1 MKPELSD
8 IQQQVAN
15 ALKEDIGTGDVTANL
30 LAANQTSKAN
40 VITREAG
47 VLCGT
52 QWFDQCFL
60 QIDKTIAIH
69 WQVKDGDVI
78 TPYQNLCKIEGPTR
92 ALLTAERAAL
102 NFLQTLSATATMT
115 KRYVDALANTG
126 VKILDTRKTIPGLRL
141 AQKYAVTCGGG
152 INHRIGLYDM
162 ILIKENHVAS
172 CGSITAAIQKA
183 QQNKQ
188 QCEIEIEVESL
199 DELEQALEAGAQRV
213 LLDNFAREDLV
224 KAVAINQQRAK
235 LEVSGNITLENIN
248 EVAQTG
254 IDFIS
259 SGAIT
264 KNIQALDLS
273 LQIVSRTDT
282 KRGK

>member
-1 MKPELSD
+1 MKLETSD
-8 IQQQVAN
+8 IQQQVAQ
-15 ALKEDIGTGDVTANL
+15 ALKEDIGSGDVTANL
-30 LAANQTSKAN
+30 LAADQTSSAI
-40 VITREAG
+40 VITRESG

-60 QIDKTIAIH
+60 QVEETITIH
-69 WQVKDGDVI
+69 WQAKDGDLI
-78 TPYQNLCKIEGPTR
+78 IPNQTLCTIEGPTR

-102 NFLQTLSATATMT
+102 NFLQTLSATATTT
-115 KRYVDALANTG
+115 KHYVDALTNTG

-141 AQKYAVTCGGG
+141 AQKYAVSCGGG
-152 INHRIGLYDM
+152 MNHRIGLYDM

-172 CGSITAAIQKA
+172 CGSITAVIKKA
-183 QQNKQ
+183 QQNNQ
-188 QCEIEIEVESL
+188 QCEVEIEVESL
-199 DELEQALEAGAQRV
+199 KELEEALNAGAQRI

-224 KAVAINQQRAK
+224 KAVAINQRRAK

-254 IDFIS
+254 IDYIS

-273 LQIVSRTDT
+273 MQIISQADS
-282 KRGK
+282 